1 MLHVRSCGYIAN
13 KTHAKVTKM
22 QDSALISS
30 QKKQICPIYF
40 AERMNCTYFASGFY
54 GGFCRNG
61 HPRDS
66 GSHHVKWIMQNA
78 EKEQEINTIYQD
90 T

>member
-1 MLHVRSCGYIAN
+1 MHHFRSRGYIAN

-54 GGFCRNG
+54 GGFR
-61 HPRDS
+61 RYKETRVS
-66 GSHHVKWIMQNA
+66 GSHHVK
-78 EKEQEINTIYQD
+78 
-90 T
+90 